1 MSFLTIYFRYA
12 GYDRNAC
19 CEIAWNVIPLSV
31 IPKVEQKRI
40 ILEAKL
46 MQTLNHKNII
56 HCLST
61 WYVKETETIVTIT
74 EKLNSGSLSEYFVV
88 IIIIK

>member
-1 MSFLTIYFRYA
+1 
-12 GYDRNAC
+12 
-19 CEIAWNVIPLSV
+19 
-31 IPKVEQKRI
+31 
-40 ILEAKL
+40 

-74 EKLNSGSLSEYFVV
+74 EKLNSGSLSEYLKLS
-88 IIIIK
+88 IIIIVLLKTRKSH